1 VLRVAVLIKQVPKAE
16 EFALDPAGR
25 LRREGVDTEINA
37 YCRRAISKGV
47 ELVKEHGGTCTVVTL
62 GPPGAADALR
72 EALAWGADRGVHAC
86 DEAFAGSDTIATARA
101 VVAVLQ
107 RLGEF
112 DLVLTGRN
120 SIDSDTAQV
129 PPQLAEILGLP
140 FVPAARRL
148 EVSGA
153 TATAHCELD
162 DGWLDVEVELPAVIA
177 CAERLCDP
185 AKVKPDVCSQIP
197 LERVE
202 RITAA
207 DLGPGP
213 FGQAGSPTTV
223 GEVRGHEIPR
233 AKRSLTGPVAQ
244 QVMTAVE
251 ILQERGALGDRAST
265 EPVEEVVPGPSGAP
279 GGPAVV
285 VLAAPD
291 RARTTRELTGAAAGL
306 AAEIAGSV
314 VVIDAAG
321 LGAPTLGGW
330 GADEV
335 VAIPAASEAATAAAV
350 AGWCEARRP
359 WAVLAPA
366 TMWGREVTGRLA
378 ARLGAG
384 LTGDAVDLSVDH
396 GRLLCWK
403 PAFSGRLV
411 AAIRTSSDIQL
422 ATVRPDSLPLR
433 APRPVTTAPVVT
445 ELDVAADDRLRVLA
459 RGRDDDI
466 DLLLSAQVVI
476 GLGTGVPPEDY
487 PRLDALRALLDA
499 ELGATRKVTDRGW
512 LPRARQI
519 GLTGHSVAPRLYL
532 AIGMAGKFNH
542 MVGVRSATTV
552 LAINSDPDAPVFDF
566 ADIGLVADWRAVV
579 PALTRRLQAATALSL

>member
-1 VLRVAVLIKQVPKAE
+1 
-16 EFALDPAGR
+16 
-25 LRREGVDTEINA
+25 
-37 YCRRAISKGV
+37 
-47 ELVKEHGGTCTVVTL
+47 
-62 GPPGAADALR
+62 
-72 EALAWGADRGVHAC
+72 
-86 DEAFAGSDTIATARA
+86 
-101 VVAVLQ
+101 
-107 RLGEF
+107 
-112 DLVLTGRN
+112 
-120 SIDSDTAQV
+120 
-129 PPQLAEILGLP
+129 
-140 FVPAARRL
+140 
-148 EVSGA
+148 
-153 TATAHCELD
+153 
-162 DGWLDVEVELPAVIA
+162 
-177 CAERLCDP
+177 
-185 AKVKPDVCSQIP
+185 
-197 LERVE
+197 
-202 RITAA
+202 
-207 DLGPGP
+207 
-213 FGQAGSPTTV
+213 
-223 GEVRGHEIPR
+223 
-233 AKRSLTGPVAQ
+233 
-244 QVMTAVE
+244 
-251 ILQERGALGDRAST
+251 
-265 EPVEEVVPGPSGAP
+265 
-279 GGPAVV
+279 
-285 VLAAPD
+285 
-291 RARTTRELTGAAAGL
+291 
-306 AAEIAGSV
+306 
-314 VVIDAAG
+314 
-321 LGAPTLGGW
+321 
-330 GADEV
+330 
-335 VAIPAASEAATAAAV
+335 
-350 AGWCEARRP
+350 
-359 WAVLAPA
+359 
-366 TMWGREVTGRLA
+366 MWGREVTGRLA